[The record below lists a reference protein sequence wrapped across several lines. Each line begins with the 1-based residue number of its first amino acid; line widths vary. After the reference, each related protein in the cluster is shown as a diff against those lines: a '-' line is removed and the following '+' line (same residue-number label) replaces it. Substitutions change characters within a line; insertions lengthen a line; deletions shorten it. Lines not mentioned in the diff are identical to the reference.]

1 MRSVSEPPVTVTVR
15 LAARL
20 GPGRRSVRLAAG
32 STVADVLRVL
42 APELGHAP
50 DGLAG
55 VAVAMQGEVVSRDR
69 VLRDGENLALVLPV
83 AGG

>member
-1 MRSVSEPPVTVTVR
+1 VFEPPVTVTVR

-20 GPGRRSVRLAAG
+20 GPGRRDVRLVAG
-32 STVADVLRVL
+32 STVSDLLAVL

-50 DGLAG
+50 DGLDG
-55 VAVAMQGEVVSRDR
+55 VAVAVQGEVVGREH
-69 VLRDGENLALVLPV
+69 VLEDGESLALILPV